1 MFRLPAPGSFQ
12 LRPASGDDVELL
24 WRIQR
29 EALGAYVEA
38 VFGTSEAEQRAF
50 FEARFD
56 WRDYQ
61 IIRVGGEDAGFLMW
75 EARGDHVYLGNVAL
89 LPGFQRRGVGAGIV
103 AHVVERAEA
112 LGLPVRIQVL
122 HGNPARNFYA
132 CHGFEKEGQTETH
145 VLMRRPVGAS
155 GGAIS

>member
-1 MFRLPAPGSFQ
+1 MDFQ
-12 LRPASGDDVELL
+12 LRPAAGDDLELL

-50 FEARFD
+50 FDAHFD

-61 IIRVGGEDAGFLMW
+61 IICVGVEDAGFLMW
-75 EARGDHVYLGNVAL
+75 KERGAHVYLANIAL
-89 LPGFQRRGVGAGIV
+89 LPRFQRRRVGAGVV

-112 LGLPVRIQVL
+112 LGLPVRLQVL

-132 CHGFEKEGQTETH
+132 RHGFEETGQTQTH
-145 VLMRRPVGAS
+145 VLMRRSEGAP